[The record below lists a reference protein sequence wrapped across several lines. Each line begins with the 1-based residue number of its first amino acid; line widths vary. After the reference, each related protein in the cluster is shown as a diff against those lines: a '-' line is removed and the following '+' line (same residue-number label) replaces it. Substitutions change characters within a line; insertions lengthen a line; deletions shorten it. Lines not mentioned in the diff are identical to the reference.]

1 MTPCFEPTG
10 ISSCGPSHPLD
21 LRRSRPERT
30 SLRKWLLKTLQS
42 LQCRTVIQDRFF
54 DGIVGLVAELLFG
67 ARKVAG
73 ETGIGIGHGIL
84 FFDQL
89 EVRSWISFAHCRD
102 NIIPAERDPITD

>member
-1 MTPCFEPTG
+1 MAVK
-10 ISSCGPSHPLD
+10 SSKNINVESENRLNRMHDPPVLNRPASRAAGLHTLD

-73 ETGIGIGHGIL
+73 ETGIGIGDGGL
-84 FFDQL
+84 
-89 EVRSWISFAHCRD
+89 
-102 NIIPAERDPITD
+102 